1 MHRNGKRKTQSSMKT
16 VDINGK
22 KPEYS
27 AVSYDETHRWQIEK
41 LGIIRSL
48 IKLAE
53 PDVIEEI
60 KWRRPNNPD
69 GVIVWSLSG
78 IICTGEIYKNHLRI
92 TFHRGAFIDDPD
104 RLFNSGTEGRTFRA
118 IVVKEEDRINEPAF
132 INLVRRAIL
141 LNSKKK

>member
-60 KWRRPNNPD
+60 KLRRPNNPD